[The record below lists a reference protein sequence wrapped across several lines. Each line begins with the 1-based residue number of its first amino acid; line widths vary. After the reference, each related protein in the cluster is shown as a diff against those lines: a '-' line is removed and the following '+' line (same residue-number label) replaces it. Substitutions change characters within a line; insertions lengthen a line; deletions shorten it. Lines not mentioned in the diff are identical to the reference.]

1 MSTRT
6 ASSGIIQSPGA
17 TGHFR
22 LTGEAIGTVH
32 GFLNNV
38 RVTFLRYP
46 YELLFPPIALS
57 RISIADPR
65 DIGLMKITAI
75 SGRGS
80 KKDFIDLR
88 FISQQVSAE
97 APAKEVYAAWLWSC
111 SRFRRER

>member
-1 MSTRT
+1 
-6 ASSGIIQSPGA
+6 
-17 TGHFR
+17 
-22 LTGEAIGTVH
+22 
-32 GFLNNV
+32 
-38 RVTFLRYP
+38 
-46 YELLFPPIALS
+46 
-57 RISIADPR
+57 
-65 DIGLMKITAI
+65 MKITAI

>member
-46 YELLFPPIALS
+46 YELPFPPITLS
-57 RISIADPR
+57 RVSMADP
-65 DIGLMKITAI
+65 
-75 SGRGS
+75 
-80 KKDFIDLR
+80 
-88 FISQQVSAE
+88 
-97 APAKEVYAAWLWSC
+97 
-111 SRFRRER
+111 